1 MDVLLIVKEAVKLDA
16 REVVYLAVKVAVKQN
31 AIIVAKLDVLHA
43 MDVQQTVQQV
53 VIHHAMN
60 V

>member
-16 REVVYLAVKVAVKQN
+16 RGVVYLAVKQD

-43 MDVQQTVQQV
+43 TDVQQTVQQV